1 MDRRITGQ
9 KGLSGVKAKRKWQ
22 RRQNKELLILKTF
35 EDVSWKPTAIA
46 S

>member
-1 MDRRITGQ
+1 MERRITGQ

-35 EDVSWKPTAIA
+35 EDVLWKPTTVA
-46 S
+46 